1 MATKTA
7 KSKTA
12 AAKGPAEAPALSRES
27 IVAAALDLIDK
38 HGLEA
43 FSLRGV
49 AKSLGVYPTAVY
61 WYVDSK
67 DKLLAEA
74 VALAFQ
80 PEEPPNPAADW
91 RSDIRQLFR
100 RWRAAIRRHP
110 NIAPAV
116 GSQLASNTD
125 VQFELV
131 ERILNDLSRAGFEGA
146 ALVGAYN
153 AVIASVVG
161 FVAQEF
167 ASIPREDLAN
177 FQGQIKDRLLSVNP
191 KAYPLLAANVPLLA
205 NRAFILRWQNGA
217 DAPLEDSFEFY
228 IDIVIGGLS
237 AALAASKAKDS

>member
-1 MATKTA
+1 MARKSTKSATA
-7 KSKTA
+7 GNRA
-12 AAKGPAEAPALSRES
+12 ADAQVLSREI
-27 IVAAALDLIDK
+27 IVAAALDLIDEQ
-38 HGLEA
+38 GLEA

-49 AKSLGVYPTAVY
+49 AKRLGVYPTAVY
-61 WYVDSK
+61 WYVDNK

-80 PEEPPNPAADW
+80 PEEPPNPTADW
-91 RSDIRQLFR
+91 RMDIRKLFR

-131 ERILNDLSRAGFEGA
+131 ERVLNDLSRAGFSGT

-153 AVIASVVG
+153 AIIASVVG

-167 ASIPREDLAN
+167 AAIPRDDLAN
-177 FQGQIKDRLLSVNP
+177 FQDQIKSRLLTVDP
-191 KAYPLLAANVPLLA
+191 KSYPLLAANVPLLA

-217 DAPLEDSFEFY
+217 EAPLEDSFEFY
-228 IDIVIGGLS
+228 IDIVIAGLE
-237 AALAASKAKDS
+237 AILASNKASGA